1 LAAGA
6 AIYADECSACR
17 GSDGKGAPY
26 LFPSLAGSPNV
37 RSVDPTS
44 LIRVVIDG
52 ARSVATAG
60 EPTGPG
66 MPSFTW
72 KLSDDQ
78 DPAVLTYVRN
88 SRGASAPAV
97 DASQVAQGR
106 ARLDGG
112 YWALEIP
119 SCASD
124 QAALAF

>member
-78 DPAVLTYVRN
+78 DPA
-88 SRGASAPAV
+88 PAV